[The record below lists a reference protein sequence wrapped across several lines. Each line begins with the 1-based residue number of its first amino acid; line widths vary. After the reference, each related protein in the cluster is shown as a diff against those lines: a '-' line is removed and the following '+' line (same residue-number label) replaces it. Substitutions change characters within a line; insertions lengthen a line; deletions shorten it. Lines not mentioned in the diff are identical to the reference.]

1 MNIHPELQRVLPSA
15 RRAARDV
22 PASTHIPFVRFLPDG
37 SFTTRNGDLGA
48 VLALDGLPHE
58 TADPTALRAANDA
71 LARLVAGF
79 EDNRTAFYSH
89 IIRTR
94 ISLSGAL
101 PPVTEAAF
109 SQRLDHHYRRQ
120 LEQEE
125 MFQLRHFLTILR
137 RPYSSGKR
145 WIDAGLRSLRASTL
159 DPQNAAMRSKNR
171 DKLHM
176 AAEQAVRD
184 LSVFGARR
192 LTGSAADRSHML
204 SFLSML
210 QSGIWHPAPAVWTHL
225 ADAVPNGRITFRAQH
240 MESLSPG
247 GDIDRFAAVFAINA
261 YPERSRTDMFDD
273 LLGARCEFIAT
284 QCFVPLDRVTGGA
297 KIRDARQG
305 MKDAGDE
312 AESLQQDLTAAQDA
326 VASRAMSIG
335 RHHFSVAVLGE
346 TRAAME
352 EAATQLNSTLTGAG
366 LRTRREDIGL
376 EAAWW
381 AQLPG
386 NFAYQARSRK
396 RFISDRNFADFANLH
411 AWPAGSRHKLRWGGP
426 IAAFRTLGR
435 TPYWF
440 SFHREG
446 SDKSKGPGT
455 TAVFGAT
462 GEGKTLLM
470 NFLVS
475 SCSRLPE
482 PPHVIAFDKDRGSE
496 SFIRA
501 IGGRYFELKP
511 GTSLGFN
518 PFAIATDE
526 AGLTWMEGFIH
537 RLTGAEKLAP
547 EQERRIATGLRRL
560 ASGDPA
566 LRRFSDFAATL
577 RSVDDADAPVQL
589 LDALGKW
596 FGSGSRA
603 WLFDNPKDSFSLD
616 QAVTCFDMTALLKL
630 SDIRLPLL
638 DYLFFRI
645 ERKLAAGKP
654 LVIMIDEAWALF
666 DDPKFGPRI
675 QDWIKTIRK
684 LDGILVFMTQE
695 TSDAAKSSICD
706 TLIQSTENR
715 IFFANPKADRKTY
728 MGAFGLTETEF
739 EAVSSMPP
747 KSRLALISDGSGSA
761 IISTHLD
768 LPEPFY
774 RVLSATGD
782 SLAEMD
788 RLRALHGDAGW
799 LVAFMSPSQ
808 HKNTSDDL

>member
-1 MNIHPELQRVLPSA
+1 MNMHPEIQRALPSA
-15 RRAARDV
+15 RRAAREV
-22 PASTHIPFVRFLPDG
+22 PARTHIPFVRFLPDG
-37 SFTTRNGDLGA
+37 TFTTRNGDLVA
-48 VLALDGLPHE
+48 VLELDGFIHE
-58 TADPTALRAANDA
+58 TADRASVKAANEA
-71 LARLVAGF
+71 LARLAAGF

-94 ISLSGAL
+94 ISLSETL
-101 PPVTEAAF
+101 PPVSGSFF
-109 SQRLDHHYRRQ
+109 SEKLDHHYRAQ
-120 LEQEE
+120 LDRDET
-125 MFQLRHFLTILR
+125 FQLRHFLTVVR

-145 WIDAGLRSLRASTL
+145 LIDAGLRSLRATAS
-159 DPQNAAMRSKNR
+159 DPANTATRAKNR
-171 DKLHM
+171 EALHM

-184 LSVFGARR
+184 LSVFGSRR
-192 LTGSAADRSHML
+192 LGGSPADRSRTL
-204 SFLSML
+204 SLLSML
-210 QSGIWHPAPAVWTHL
+210 QSGIWQAAPAVWTHL
-225 ADAVPNGRITFRAQH
+225 ADAVPNGRITFRRNH
-240 MESLSPG
+240 VESLSPG
-247 GDIDRFAAVFAINA
+247 GDMDRYATVFAINA
-261 YPERSRTDMFDD
+261 YPEKSKTYMFDD
-273 LLGARCEFIAT
+273 LLGERCEFIAT
-284 QCFVPLDRVTGGA
+284 QCFAPLDRVSGGT
-297 KIRDARQG
+297 KIRDAKQG

-312 AESLQQDLTAAQDA
+312 AESLQKDLKEAQDA
-326 VASRAMSIG
+326 VASRAMSVG
-335 RHHFSVAVLGE
+335 RHHFTVAVLGE
-346 TRAAME
+346 TRAEME
-352 EAATQLNSTLTGAG
+352 EAATRLNSTLTGAG

-396 RFISDRNFADFANLH
+396 RFVSDRNFADFANLH
-411 AWPAGSRHKLRWGGP
+411 SWPTGSREKLRWGGP
-426 IAAFRTLGR
+426 VAAFRTLGS

-455 TAVFGAT
+455 TAVFGST

-475 SCSRLPE
+475 SCYRLPE

-496 SFIRA
+496 TFMRA
-501 IGGRYFELKP
+501 LAGTYLELKP
-511 GTSLGFN
+511 GMNLGFN
-518 PFAIATDE
+518 PFAVATDE
-526 AGLTWMEGFIH
+526 AGIEWMEGFIH
-537 RLTGAEKLAP
+537 RLTGAEKLTP

-560 ASGDPA
+560 ASGDPS
-566 LRRFSDFAATL
+566 LRTFSDFATTL

-589 LDALGKW
+589 LDALSKW
-596 FGSGSRA
+596 FGTGSRA
-603 WLFDNPKDSFSLD
+603 WLFDNAQDSFSLD
-616 QAVTCFDMTALLKL
+616 QAVTAFDMTALLKA

-638 DYLFFRI
+638 DYLFYRI
-645 ERKLAAGKP
+645 ERKLAEGKP
-654 LVIMIDEAWALF
+654 LIIMIDEAWALF

-695 TSDAAKSSICD
+695 ASDAAKSSICD

-728 MGAFGLTETEF
+728 VDAFRLTETEF
-739 EAVSSMPP
+739 EATSSMPP

-761 IISTHLD
+761 VVSTRLD

-774 RVLSATGD
+774 KVLSATGD

-788 RLRALHGDAGW
+788 QLRAELGEDSW
-799 LVAFMSPSQ
+799 LEAFMTPTQIEEHSP
-808 HKNTSDDL
+808 